1 MNLIY
6 RNWAKAG
13 LLFAIVI
20 IAYIYFYRKQNI
32 ALLDKY
38 ILLNLAF
45 LMIHQFE
52 EYVYPGT
59 FKDYFNNNLYNPFGF
74 FRNKLTDKGILWVNV
89 VLGWGINILVLVFFS
104 ENTVLVTAAIAVI
117 FINGVMHFAPAYKT
131 RYYNPGLVTGAVL
144 FVSFGLYSFNKFYTL
159 GLINLYTSILAGV
172 IAILCS
178 LLIPLTIYLCRAKR

>member
-1 MNLIY
+1 MNLVY
-6 RNWAKAG
+6 KHWAKAG
-13 LLFAIVI
+13 LLFALSI
-20 IAYIYFYRKQNI
+20 IAYIYLVRKQNI

-45 LMIHQFE
+45 LMLHQFE

-59 FKDYFNNNLYNPFGF
+59 FKDYFNLNLYNPFGF
-74 FRNKLTDKGILWVNV
+74 FRNKLTDKGIIYVNV
-89 VLGWGINILVLVFFS
+89 VLGWGINIIVFLFIS
-104 ENTVLVTAAIAVI
+104 TNPVLVTAAIGII
-117 FINGVMHFAPAYKT
+117 FINGIMHFGMAYKT

-178 LLIPLTIYLCRAKR
+178 LMIPVTIYLCREKK

>member
-45 LMIHQFE
+45 LMLHQFE

-89 VLGWGINILVLVFFS
+89 VLGWGINILVLVFFN
-104 ENTVLVTAAIAVI
+104 ENTVMVTAAIAVI
-117 FINGVMHFAPAYKT
+117 FINGVMHFALAYKT